1 MSSFPREQNGPLN
14 GNAPSDVSAS
24 DRESQYRSPGC
35 PCSRRTQR
43 PLPKCP
49 CGLLGSRRFFDM
61 LVPVQKYQNAKGLKR
76 TLIYFNTD
84 TQYQNVRG
92 NLLCPATKIIRMLA
106 FILLQIYYLFILF
119 RSIKH
124 VTSRPTFFCSSLVKS
139 EPTWLRTEQL

>member
-1 MSSFPREQNGPLN
+1 MVSAFPRGQNGPLN
-14 GNAPSDVSAS
+14 CNAPSDVSAS

-35 PCSRRTQR
+35 PCSRRTRR

-92 NLLCPATKIIRMLA
+92 NLLCPAIKIIRMLA
-106 FILLQIYYLFILF
+106 VILFQIYLFIYF
-119 RSIKH
+119 VRSIKH
-124 VTSRPTFFCSSLVKS
+124 VTSRHF
-139 EPTWLRTEQL
+139 